1 MILLIYIL
9 VALLILIIGLII
21 HGFIQTNPSVKN
33 VSKVLYGNDAEV
45 PVIVS
50 VAFGWPILLII
61 GIIFGLGY
69 LPILLGRYIGK
80 KCNFIHNKKEFK
92 EKINKK

>member
-9 VALLILIIGLII
+9 VALLILIIGLMI
-21 HGFIQTNPSVKN
+21 HGFVQTNPSVKN
-33 VSKVLYGNDAEV
+33 VLKPLEGDDVDV
-45 PVIVS
+45 PIIIIFTV
-50 VAFGWPILLII
+50 GWPILLIV

-69 LPILLGRYIGK
+69 LPILLGRYVGK